1 MTHQDLNHLFAEARN
16 APAETSVEE
25 VTAWVGAAALT
36 TSGVLGVA
44 AKLKL
49 LIAKKSILMLGS
61 LLGAAGITVVSVAL
75 FSSSQGPDNTAFNS
89 ALITPEKQEIEHI
102 QIEQEPEKNQDAVI
116 DIPTDVE
123 SVVETPTDAPSV
135 EEVAHVLHTI
145 WLEIKPSRVCATPTP
160 LESTRYIGVATSSEN
175 KNKNCDR
182 QPVKGSG
189 NVVSE
194 TREIGPFSKLEISG
208 IFDVYILQGDK
219 ESVRV
224 EADDNLLEFI
234 RTELSGD
241 KLSLFSD
248 CNVSIKKSTKMNVYV
263 TVKDL
268 KSINS
273 HGIGDVKAQNA
284 LKGSDLSVENS
295 AVGDLDLQLDYQS
308 FDIHYTGVGDVRLT
322 SKVDKVEIDCTG
334 VGDIDAYELIA
345 HSMELEHSGVGNTK
359 VYANESIHVDF
370 SGVGEVHYKGN
381 PKHKDIEKHGIG
393 SVTSH

>member
-1 MTHQDLNHLFAEARN
+1 MDF
-16 APAETSVEE
+16 
-25 VTAWVGAAALT
+25 
-36 TSGVLGVA
+36 
-44 AKLKL
+44 
-49 LIAKKSILMLGS
+49 KSF
-61 LLGAAGITVVSVAL
+61 TV
-75 FSSSQGPDNTAFNS
+75 
-89 ALITPEKQEIEHI
+89 
-102 QIEQEPEKNQDAVI
+102 
-116 DIPTDVE
+116 
-123 SVVETPTDAPSV
+123 
-135 EEVAHVLHTI
+135 
-145 WLEIKPSRVCATPTP
+145 
-160 LESTRYIGVATSSEN
+160 
-175 KNKNCDR
+175 
-182 QPVKGSG
+182 
-189 NVVSE
+189 
-194 TREIGPFSKLEISG
+194 
-208 IFDVYILQGDK
+208 
-219 ESVRV
+219 
-224 EADDNLLEFI
+224 
-234 RTELSGD
+234 
-241 KLSLFSD
+241 
-248 CNVSIKKSTKMNVYV
+248 TKMNVYV

-322 SKVDKVEIDCTG
+322 GKADKVEIDCTG